1 MSVRFRVGIQLM
13 ALSWHLRVVVMH
25 SLRARHAVLNRVLA
39 ARPFAVKAHVSIS
52 FVGDKVS

>member
-13 ALSWHLRVVVMH
+13 ALSWHLRVVMH

>member
-1 MSVRFRVGIQLM
+1 
-13 ALSWHLRVVVMH
+13 MH

>member
-1 MSVRFRVGIQLM
+1 
-13 ALSWHLRVVVMH
+13 ALSWHIVASCERRAMH

>member
-1 MSVRFRVGIQLM
+1 MVRLQM
-13 ALSWHLRVVVMH
+13 ALSWYHRVVMH